1 MIMMHSAGLCGQ
13 VDLCQLTTDLEE
25 MNYQACFATHS
36 LRELLVVICVLLNV
50 SIVSRKIQVLMKR
63 MNIFRDELGDL
74 VIFVLIAKH
83 ILH

>member
-13 VDLCQLTTDLEE
+13 VDSCQLTTDLEE

-36 LRELLVVICVLLNV
+36 LRELLVVIFVLLNV
-50 SIVSRKIQVLMKR
+50 SIVSLKIQVLMKR
-63 MNIFRDELGDL
+63 INIFRDDSVG
-74 VIFVLIAKH
+74 IFVLIAKN

>member
-13 VDLCQLTTDLEE
+13 VDSCQLTTDLEE

-36 LRELLVVICVLLNV
+36 LRELLVVIFVLLNV

-63 MNIFRDELGDL
+63 INIFRDDSEG
-74 VIFVLIAKH
+74 IFVLIAKN